1 MKTVNNNNSNNNL
14 NTLEIMKST
23 IHAHQKNILKLV
35 SKSSIK
41 KIGILT
47 LATLS
52 LIGCNNDENNNE
64 PATASEFEAVR
75 KVAIEAQTQ
84 NFTATAGAGIITLT
98 SDKGVTIKINGDC
111 LTKNGNPATG
121 AIKIEFVEL
130 FDKGTMLITNKPTM
144 GIMPNGD
151 QSLLISGGEFFV
163 KATQGGV
170 ELATTC
176 NINLIVP
183 ASLTDGID
191 NAMTLWN
198 GLIDT
203 DGELAW
209 EQERDTAG
217 GNGKDGVF
225 AEGNNYYVSF
235 GNFGWTNVDKF
246 YSDPRPRTTILADAP
261 NGYDNTNSAIYL
273 SYDGE
278 GTNALAKLD
287 TYDSNTGLFSE
298 HYGQIPIGLACH
310 VIFATEDNGQWRYA
324 IKAVT
329 VAANDVY
336 TFTLAETTL
345 GTEAQLVAA
354 INAIQ

>member
-1 MKTVNNNNSNNNL
+1 MKTTINKKNLEIMNTTNNSNKKINTL
-14 NTLEIMKST
+14 NTLETMKT
-23 IHAHQKNILKLV
+23 N
-35 SKSSIK
+35 IK
-41 KIGILT
+41 KIGLLA

-52 LIGCNNDENNNE
+52 LISCDKETENE
-64 PATASEFEAVR
+64 IFRPSVGEWYALRETAL
-75 KVAIEAQTQ
+75 EAQTQ

-121 AIKIEFVEL
+121 AIAIEFVEL

-191 NAMTLWN
+191 NEMVLWN
-198 GLIDT
+198 GLINDE
-203 DGELAW
+203 GELAW
-209 EQERDTAG
+209 DQERAVDTPNG
-217 GNGKDGVF
+217 GKDGVF

-261 NGYDNTNSAIYL
+261 DGYDNTNSAIYL

-287 TYDSNTGLFSE
+287 TYSAGLFSE